1 MISLSCRNP
10 PSHSPHIFSEVFWN
24 PGSMVSR
31 FAYILSLSTE
41 QSPPHPTFFQTWLFA
56 VKDTSL
62 PYTGGEAAL
71 VLIALSLFQRWGW
84 GSPGSHITR
93 LVITPPLSCKTSP
106 LTSTPINATSS
117 LTSASRPGHNT
128 PFIDSCPPCYHLD
141 MLHLAALQRG
151 GGR

>member
-10 PSHSPHIFSEVFWN
+10 PSHSPHNFSEVFWN

-31 FAYILSLSTE
+31 FAYIFSLSTE
-41 QSPPHPTFFQTWLFA
+41 QSPPHHAFFQTWLLA
-56 VKDTSL
+56 VKDTFL

-71 VLIALSLFQRWGW
+71 VLIALCLFQRWGW

-106 LTSTPINATSS
+106 LTSTPINAASS
-117 LTSASRPGHNT
+117 LTSARRPGHDT
-128 PFIDSCPPCYHLD
+128 PFIDGCPPC
-141 MLHLAALQRG
+141 
-151 GGR
+151 